1 MHSAANSD
9 EPSDEGRVEST
20 GDAGSP
26 TGEVGRSGDEGRGI
40 EGIQHYG
47 VLPLRNSVL
56 FPHAVMPISVGR
68 RKTLAL
74 VENALEHDLPIV
86 VVSQREASV
95 DEPAPPEDLY
105 EEGTVA
111 RILKAIRVG
120 GGNINLIIQGIER
133 SRVVRFTETDPF
145 LSAEIE
151 ALDTVDEESLE
162 IEALARNLT
171 LQFRKLVEV
180 HPNLSGDISELSL
193 PEDDPDRL
201 ADLVAS
207 VLPIPVADKMEL
219 LPVTSLKKRLD
230 MVTQRV
236 VKEIQVTELGSQIQ
250 SRVMDEVGKT
260 QRQFYLREQMKA
272 IQRELGEGDDR
283 TREME
288 ELRQKVKD
296 AGMPEEV
303 NEVAERELERLSMM
317 SPASAEYTVSRTY
330 LDWLVN
336 LPWSKTTEDKIDLKK
351 TREILDED
359 HYDLEKVKDRILE
372 YLAVRKRKP
381 DIKGPIICFVGPPG
395 TGKTSLG
402 KSVARSMGRKFVR
415 VSLGGVRDEAEI
427 RGHRRTY
434 VGALPGRIVQGLKRA
449 GTKNPVFVLDE
460 IDKLGADFRGD
471 PSSALLEVLDPEQ
484 NHQFSDHYLE
494 VPFDLTQVMF
504 LCTAN
509 VIDTI
514 PPALRDR
521 MEVISLPGYT
531 EEEKLEIA
539 RRHLIPRQI
548 SDNGLDEADV
558 TIEDDSVRKIIGD
571 YTREAGLRN
580 LEREIA
586 SLCRKIARKL
596 VEEDDESMSINVEAD
611 QIADYLGPARFYR
624 EIVERADV
632 PGVAIGL
639 AYTQSGGDILFIEA
653 TRMPGRGKLTITGRL
668 GEVMKESAQAALS
681 WIRANAKEFEIPVEV
696 FDKSDL
702 HVHVPAGAVPKDGPS
717 AGVTIAVSIISLL
730 TGTPVKPMLA
740 MTGEVT
746 LRGKVLPVGGIKEK
760 VLAARRAGVSHV
772 ILPAHNEK
780 DLVDVQPE
788 LREKLEFAF
797 VEDLG
802 DVIREAF
809 GDTPRRTP
817 EDGEDANSDDRGRS
831 EDESGSTSV
840 QATA

>member
-1 MHSAANSD
+1 MIEDYAFPLLESPPA
-9 EPSDEGRVEST
+9 EG
-20 GDAGSP
+20 AGGSGA
-26 TGEVGRSGDEGRGI
+26 GEAQSKEEV
-40 EGIQHYG
+40 YG

-74 VENALEHDLPIV
+74 VENALENDLPIV
-86 VVSQREASV
+86 VVSQRDAAV
-95 DEPAPPEDLY
+95 DEPVPPEDLY
-105 EEGTVA
+105 EQGTVA

-133 SRVVRFTETDPF
+133 VQVHRFSQREPY
-145 LSAEIE
+145 LAAIVERLPEVAEAGIE
-151 ALDTVDEESLE
+151 VD
-162 IEALARNLT
+162 ALARNLVT
-171 LQFRKLVEV
+171 QFRRLVEV
-180 HPNLSGDISELSL
+180 HPNLSGDISELTL

-207 VLPIPVADKMEL
+207 VLPIPVAEKMNL
-219 LPVTSLKKRLD
+219 LPIVSLRERLERVTH
-230 MVTQRV
+230 RV
-236 VKEIQVTELGSQIQ
+236 AKEIEVTELGSQIQ

-283 TREME
+283 TREVE
-288 ELRQKVKD
+288 ELRRKVKE
-296 AGMPEEV
+296 AEMPEEA
-303 NEVAERELERLSMM
+303 NDVAERELDRLQAM
-317 SPASAEYTVSRTY
+317 SPASAEYTVARTY

-336 LPWSKTTEDKIDLKK
+336 LPWSRTTEDKIDLHK

-381 DIKGPIICFVGPPG
+381 DLKGPIICFVGPPG

-402 KSVARSMGRKFVR
+402 RSVARAMGRKFVR

-434 VGALPGRIVQGLKRA
+434 VGALPGRIIQGLKRA

-460 IDKLGADFRGD
+460 LDKLGADFRGD

-484 NHQFSDHYLE
+484 NFQFSDHYLE
-494 VPFDLTQVMF
+494 VPFDLSQVFF

-521 MEVISLPGYT
+521 MEMISLPGYT
-531 EEEKLEIA
+531 EEEKVEIA

-548 SDNGLDEADV
+548 EENGLAGAPVE
-558 TIEDDSVRKIIGD
+558 IEDDALTRIIGE

-586 SLCRKIARKL
+586 SLCRKIARRL
-596 VEEDDESMSINVEAD
+596 VESGEEDQPVTVALDDVPE
-611 QIADYLGPARFYR
+611 YLGPAKFYR
-624 EIVERADV
+624 EVAERADR

-653 TRMPGRGKLTITGRL
+653 TRMPGRGKLLITGRL
-668 GEVMKESAQAALS
+668 GDVMKESAQAALS
-681 WIRANAKEFEIPVEV
+681 WIRGQAEQFGIEDDVFE
-696 FDKSDL
+696 KSDI

-717 AGVTIAVSIISLL
+717 AGTTIAVALLSLL
-730 TGTPVKPMLA
+730 MGRPVRPLLA

-760 VLAARRAGVSHV
+760 VLAARRADIRQV
-772 ILPAHNEK
+772 ILPNHNQK
-780 DLVDVQPE
+780 DLVDIQSE
-788 LREKLEFAF
+788 LRENLEFHF
-797 VEDLG
+797 VEDLAG
-802 DVIREAF
+802 VIEHAF
-809 GDTPRRTP
+809 GEPLARRTDP
-817 EDGEDANSDDRGRS
+817 SVGEATQA
-831 EDESGSTSV
+831 ETPTS
-840 QATA
+840 